1 MDIKE
6 INFSEKFK
14 FFAKDKVK
22 LISILLDKIK
32 GPDNKYKIL
41 SVGCGTAEELEVLH
55 NYGDVYA
62 IDIDKEVLKFA
73 KVCKEV
79 KICDVC
85 ELDYPDEFFD
95 IICAFDVLEHIEDDE
110 KAVKQIY
117 RVLSKNGVFIF
128 TVPAFNFIFSSHDK
142 FLGHKKRY
150 DKKMLKNLLQRFSKL
165 DLFFYSY
172 ILFVPMM
179 LFRILRKKAEESSD
193 FEVTPKFILVFQHII
208 SQIEL
213 FLLKLNFKFNIFGLT
228 ICGIAY
234 KNGYEITK
242 Y

>member
-1 MDIKE
+1 MDIKDLKYVDK
-6 INFSEKFK
+6 IK
-14 FFAKDKVK
+14 FFAKDKTK
-22 LISILLDKIK
+22 LIEILFNKVSKIDK
-32 GPDNKYKIL
+32 DYKIL
-41 SVGCGTAEELEVLH
+41 SVGCGTAEELNVLH

-95 IICAFDVLEHIEDDE
+95 IVCAFDVLEHIEDDK

-142 FLGHKKRY
+142 FLGHKRRY

-172 ILFVPMM
+172 ILFVHMM
-179 LFRILRKKAEESSD
+179 LFRIIRKTEKESLD
-193 FEVTPKFILVFQHII
+193 FKFVPKFVLVFQHFI

-234 KNGYEITK
+234 K
-242 Y
+242 